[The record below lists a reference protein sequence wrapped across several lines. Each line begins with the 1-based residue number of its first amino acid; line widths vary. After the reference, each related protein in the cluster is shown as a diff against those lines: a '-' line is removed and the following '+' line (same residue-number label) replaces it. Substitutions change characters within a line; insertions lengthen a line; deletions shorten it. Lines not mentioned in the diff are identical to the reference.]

1 MNPSHT
7 FFVTFFIFH
16 VVNQLFLSLCF
27 RNFLPFSIWRGGAE
41 AGAIPRLFY
50 RRGGPR
56 GPTLLVLQ
64 LIRLRFRLV
73 FVSVTSLLLISSLV
87 SLMSMSLEGVGILA
101 LS

>member
-1 MNPSHT
+1 MNRSHT
-7 FFVTFFIFH
+7 FFVTFLISH
-16 VVNQLFLSLCF
+16 TVNPLFFSLFSGFSAFQLLAL
-27 RNFLPFSIWRGGAE
+27 GAE
-41 AGAIPRLFY
+41 AGALPRLFY

-64 LIRLRFRLV
+64 LIQLRSRLV

-87 SLMSMSLEGVGILA
+87 SLMSMSLEGVRILA